1 MQALAFAPRARK
13 IHENL
18 LNTRSRVWGV
28 PAWGVPDVLTS
39 KHLVVPQPAEAE
51 VADPSKLVETHKYL
65 NKHKCPVADF
75 LFRSVVTNRVDTL
88 ATCQP
93 YR

>member
-1 MQALAFAPRARK
+1 MRPGGKSNGVSPFFETP
-13 IHENL
+13 NL
-18 LNTRSRVWGV
+18 SFEGRDRNV
-28 PAWGVPDVLTS
+28 A
-39 KHLVVPQPAEAE
+39 HLVVPQPAEAE

-75 LFRSVVTNRVDTL
+75 LFRLVVTNRVDTL